1 MYHTSRHIEDR
12 TVRIFHTNRGNP
24 DSFHLLATDMSVL
37 TENHDALVLYM
48 AILWGKEKEIAWKPK
63 RFNAALN
70 WLSENGV
77 MASAVAVSY
86 ERSIVEKPNGRN
98 PTRSSSVRDKLPV

>member
-1 MYHTSRHIEDR
+1 
-12 TVRIFHTNRGNP
+12 
-24 DSFHLLATDMSVL
+24 MSAM

-70 WLSENGV
+70 WLTEKGI

-86 ERSIVEKPNGRN
+86 ERPIAEKSNGRN
-98 PTRSSSVRDKLPV
+98 TTRSPRVRDKLPV